1 MKTVTPMSC
10 APNETRC
17 RDYGTNTNS
26 DPCELL
32 SCGILGTSKELPGIP
47 TPCGNND
54 AAYAGQKDKKRKKK
68 TNDSATYVAQKEMD
82 KWVRPSAKIGAEF
95 SVSGQSGTFFRTDSD
110 NRKGA
115 AVGRTAVGDLGSAER
130 LRAEV
135 CSLDGVNDVALGA

>member
-95 SVSGQSGTFFRTDSD
+95 SVSGQSLSTPTATTEKERRLEEPRLEISVPPSVSEL
-110 NRKGA
+110 RSA
-115 AVGRTAVGDLGSAER
+115 ASTGLTM
-130 LRAEV
+130 
-135 CSLDGVNDVALGA
+135 